1 MATWIGTSVHCG
13 RRRAWMQFTQLTP
26 VQLSPLSG
34 LSSRSP
40 ASLATERIPYPTSAP
55 NPDIF
60 EPIDGHYINTTTTT
74 AAPTSADTLVSLV
87 SGRQFAAATALRDEM
102 LAHAIPIPLHPVY
115 EHAAAHAVRNN
126 TATELA
132 AWFALLP
139 PASTHWSPLTD
150 IRTAL
155 FSATTLDLR
164 LVLRFGLLCAEK
176 GYVKGQLAM
185 QTLAAVFRYAHPR
198 VARAFL
204 GEYERRVGEQLGA
217 NYWTGVY
224 SLALRT
230 QLLAGRVDEAVR
242 VLEMARGRG
251 HQVHPFTLALLR
263 DRAGDP
269 GLEEEAESNL
279 TSSPATLASVS
290 PSLITTPSSPPSLA
304 AQLRTLKRTI
314 ASPTP
319 PSAHALLAFMLAY
332 RARQHTS
339 NRTDANISRINI
351 NHANPITHTHTG
363 ASTHTRAPPN
373 QDRAIMM
380 LRRRAYGYATADMR
394 RARAAVRAETD
405 PTASASSPI
414 ASPTI
419 ESPGT
424 YAPAALFALAEMLYH
439 RTHAA
444 PTRLLA
450 VFART
455 FVPVG
460 VPGRSVRAILRRERQ
475 RQAHAKGHHVS
486 QATGH
491 ADQAH
496 PAQVTAH
503 PARVTNLQQREPK
516 IQQGG
521 LTPSPH
527 ANLLPPAPLPLKL
540 WPGPAHTALVWEAVV
555 WGTHPRGVG
564 SLYAAL
570 VRGVSGDEGLRG
582 ASPSGSRTSGGATSS
597 ERGALAQGEE
607 DGQQGEEWEWEDV
620 ESHLNTASD
629 AGGKGKGRS
638 GLEVPRHTYDA
649 AHFSPFVKAF
659 AKRPWV
665 YANVPSAVGSVDASS
680 APYNGAS
687 STDASSSDL
696 PSAPGPDTPSAP
708 GPDTPSA
715 PGRPRPKRDPRA
727 ARPRGHA
734 RARDRAGRAPVEH
747 GAARAGGVW
756 GCPRGFAAW

>member
-1 MATWIGTSVHCG
+1 
-13 RRRAWMQFTQLTP
+13 
-26 VQLSPLSG
+26 
-34 LSSRSP
+34 
-40 ASLATERIPYPTSAP
+40 
-55 NPDIF
+55 
-60 EPIDGHYINTTTTT
+60 
-74 AAPTSADTLVSLV
+74 
-87 SGRQFAAATALRDEM
+87 
-102 LAHAIPIPLHPVY
+102 
-115 EHAAAHAVRNN
+115 
-126 TATELA
+126 
-132 AWFALLP
+132 
-139 PASTHWSPLTD
+139 
-150 IRTAL
+150 
-155 FSATTLDLR
+155 
-164 LVLRFGLLCAEK
+164 
-176 GYVKGQLAM
+176 
-185 QTLAAVFRYAHPR
+185 
-198 VARAFL
+198 
-204 GEYERRVGEQLGA
+204 
-217 NYWTGVY
+217 
-224 SLALRT
+224 
-230 QLLAGRVDEAVR
+230 
-242 VLEMARGRG
+242 
-251 HQVHPFTLALLR
+251 
-263 DRAGDP
+263 
-269 GLEEEAESNL
+269 
-279 TSSPATLASVS
+279 
-290 PSLITTPSSPPSLA
+290 
-304 AQLRTLKRTI
+304 
-314 ASPTP
+314 
-319 PSAHALLAFMLAY
+319 
-332 RARQHTS
+332 
-339 NRTDANISRINI
+339 
-351 NHANPITHTHTG
+351 
-363 ASTHTRAPPN
+363 
-373 QDRAIMM
+373 
-380 LRRRAYGYATADMR
+380 
-394 RARAAVRAETD
+394 
-405 PTASASSPI
+405 
-414 ASPTI
+414 
-419 ESPGT
+419 
-424 YAPAALFALAEMLYH
+424 MLYH

-715 PGRPRPKRDPRA
+715 PGSDTPDPLPGTNAHLAGIDALDLNATPALRVLADMRALGIEPGVRQWSMALRGLAEFGVARGGSLRGDKGQRRGGRGKEGADGGDEGARLVWEILGVLEGEAPTTSTSSSSSIPACPAPTLLPTQTLTTTQPLTNLALYTNLLRGFVFARRLADARRVREVVLGRWGVVLGAQGGGEGDIQGGMRGGMQRETQGGVEGGSPEEGISPRA
-727 ARPRGHA
+727 TWDALRLLEALERRVEGSRT
-734 RARDRAGRAPVEH
+734 RARS
-747 GAARAGGVW
+747 
-756 GCPRGFAAW
+756 